1 MYPLKG
7 IENYSASRVYEVRFQ
22 LNDTRPKFQRH
33 FTFVKF
39 KGDSGASLKDI
50 ENDTTIFGIFNLGLK
65 KSKFF

>member
-7 IENYSASRVYEVRFQ
+7 TASYFTSKVYEVRFQ

-50 ENDTTIFGIFNLGLK
+50 ENDTTIFGIFNPD
-65 KSKFF
+65 